1 MSYTQ
6 ELLAYTFQRAKVLN
20 EMAIPSAADSF
31 FERSFKARTWEQAKH
46 LMDKAQEMATY
57 LDEWDDMEMPD
68 LETDS
73 ESESDMD
80 TESDEDE
87 SQPTMRS
94 MFGAMRVN
102 VPDVPQDAEMNTD
115 ESDSDDE
122 SVTGPRF
129 ACRSCGSGK
138 EARRNPVTGH
148 HTCQHC
154 GDFHCYGSADMDD
167 SSSDDDVDM
176 ASYPRY
182 NMDDI
187 EMVDEMADEVMS
199 SGGSTT
205 SQTSAPKAKDYHE
218 GSGC

>member
-1 MSYTQ
+1 MCI
-6 ELLAYTFQRAKVLN
+6 R
-20 EMAIPSAADSF
+20 D
-31 FERSFKARTWEQAKH
+31 RSVTGPHINRI
-46 LMDKAQEMATY
+46 Y
-57 LDEWDDMEMPD
+57 
-68 LETDS
+68 
-73 ESESDMD
+73 
-80 TESDEDE
+80 
-87 SQPTMRS
+87 RR
-94 MFGAMRVN
+94 G
-102 VPDVPQDAEMNTD
+102 PDVPQHAEMNTD
-115 ESDSDDE
+115 EPDSDDE

>member
-1 MSYTQ
+1 MAYTQ
-6 ELLAYTFQRAKVLN
+6 ELLAYTFQRAKVLSD
-20 EMAIPSAADSF
+20 MATPSAEDGF
-31 FERSFKARTWEQAKH
+31 FDRSFKARTWEQAKH
-46 LMDKAQEMATY
+46 LLEKTQEMSTY

-73 ESESDMD
+73 ESDSGMDADSDV
-80 TESDEDE
+80 DE

-94 MFGAMRVN
+94 MFNAMRVE
-102 VPDVPQDAEMNTD
+102 PDTPQDAEMDTD

-122 SVTGPRF
+122 SVTGPHF
-129 ACRSCGSGK
+129 ACRSCRSTK

-148 HTCQHC
+148 HTCQSC
-154 GDFHCYGSADMDD
+154 GDTHCYGPADMDD
-167 SSSDDDVDM
+167 SSSDDDADM
-176 ASYPRY
+176 SSYPRY

-187 EMVDEMADEVMS
+187 EMVDEVMS

-205 SQTSAPKAKDYHE
+205 SPTSAPKAKEYHE